1 MSPVVDGKVVLDK
14 DSFFRNERGLLS
26 MTHLTAFVSALA
38 GVLIIAFSLFG
49 FITSIQGWD
58 SLLPVGGLLVGGGA
72 GLEGF
77 QSKIESN
84 NLGN

>member
-1 MSPVVDGKVVLDK
+1 MSPIVDGKVLIEK
-14 DSFFRNERGLLS
+14 DSFFRNERGLLA
-26 MTHLTAFVSALA
+26 MPHLTAFISALV
-38 GVLIIAFSLFG
+38 GVCVIGFSLFG

-77 QSKIESN
+77 QAKMESN
-84 NLGN
+84 NLSK